1 MTQSSGIF
9 WMLAVI
15 LRVTAL
21 FNKIFFLNLSREQ
34 QIIIIFL
41 CYLHSFNACRSN
53 QEAFSTLFK
62 NKHRSN
68 TYEIQPRGTQ
78 QKFNGNTKTR
88 IPIRKMLLNRFVSEI
103 RISLFVLVSRIRTVQ
118 SEPFLCFY
126 FGTDFQRYFKALK
139 DNIN

>member
-41 CYLHSFNACRSN
+41 CYLHSFNAYRSN

-78 QKFNGNTKTR
+78 LKFNGNTKTR
-88 IPIRKMLLNRFVSEI
+88 IPYQENVAEQVCLWNQDFLICACFKNQNCSIRT
-103 RISLFVLVSRIRTVQ
+103 LFVFLLWYRFSKVFQ
-118 SEPFLCFY
+118 S
-126 FGTDFQRYFKALK
+126 LK
-139 DNIN
+139 G